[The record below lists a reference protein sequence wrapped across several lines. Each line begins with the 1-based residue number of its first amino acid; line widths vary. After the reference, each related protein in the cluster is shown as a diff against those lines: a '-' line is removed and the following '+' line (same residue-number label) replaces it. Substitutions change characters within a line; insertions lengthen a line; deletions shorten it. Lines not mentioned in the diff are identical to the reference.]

1 MEWICTFL
9 LAAVFTVGLVDMMRA
24 FRFWLL
30 RPLETPPI
38 VVELQLTNEEECEY
52 QLWSVLERLRWL
64 RVPATLQVRC
74 INPTGSAVVEKIVGK
89 FAARHPFVVLGRNEN
104 EQVSCGSQEGRG

>member
-1 MEWICTFL
+1 MEWIVAFL
-9 LAAVFTVGLVDMMRA
+9 LAAVFTVGLVDLMRV

-38 VVELQLTNEEECEY
+38 VVEVQLTSEEECEY
-52 QLWSVLERLRWL
+52 QLWAVLERLRWL

-74 INPTGSAVVEKIVGK
+74 LNPTGSRVVEEIVRR
-89 FAARHPFVVLGRNEN
+89 FADRHPCVTYGRNEN
-104 EQVSCGSQEGRG
+104 EQVSCGPEEGRG